1 MSDKRIYIKITYAKK
16 KRKYRNKPITPFPNK
31 RKRNLAKSDK
41 GSCYIII
48 ICIIIIIIIIIK
60 IIIIITII
68 TIIIIIIIITKLKN
82 EIKLDLLFSWPAK
95 IFLNIFTSAFL
106 RF

>member
-48 ICIIIIIIIIIK
+48 ICIIIIIIIK

>member
-16 KRKYRNKPITPFPNK
+16 KRKYRNKPIKPFPNK

-48 ICIIIIIIIIIK
+48 ICIIIIKIIK

-68 TIIIIIIIITKLKN
+68 TIITIVIIKTKLKN